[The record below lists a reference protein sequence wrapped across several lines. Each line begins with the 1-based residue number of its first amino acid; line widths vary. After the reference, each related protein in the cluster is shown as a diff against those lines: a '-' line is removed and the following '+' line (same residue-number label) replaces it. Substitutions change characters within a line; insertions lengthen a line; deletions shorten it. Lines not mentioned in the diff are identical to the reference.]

1 MSLALLP
8 LEIQNQVKEHLEKG
22 EAVKWAGQPVGG
34 GIRPGS
40 RRLITS
46 LSVLFIAGGAVGTLA
61 MWGFEWPAFED
72 AQDFVALIA
81 AGLGLLLG
89 IGLMSM
95 LVLAQRLNDQV
106 VYVLSDKRA
115 FMLHPLLGDKPRGLD
130 LDKIASFEI
139 EEQDDGSGTLLLR
152 SRESRGGEMDPG
164 RDLAFPA
171 TPEVRRVEMVLR
183 DLLRR
188 FRSRM

>member
-8 LEIQNQVKEHLEKG
+8 LEMQKQVKEQLHKG
-22 EAVKWAGQPVGG
+22 ETVKWTGQPVGG

-40 RRLITS
+40 RRLMTI

-61 MWGFEWPAFED
+61 IWDFQWPAFD
-72 AQDFVALIA
+72 DPQDFVALIA
-81 AGLGLLLG
+81 VGLGLLLG

-106 VYVLSDKRA
+106 VYVLTDQRA
-115 FMLHPLLGDKPRGLD
+115 FMLHPLLGEKPRGLD
-130 LDKIASFEI
+130 LEKVETFEVD
-139 EEQDDGSGTLLLR
+139 EQDDGSGTLLLR

-188 FRSRM
+188 FRGRM